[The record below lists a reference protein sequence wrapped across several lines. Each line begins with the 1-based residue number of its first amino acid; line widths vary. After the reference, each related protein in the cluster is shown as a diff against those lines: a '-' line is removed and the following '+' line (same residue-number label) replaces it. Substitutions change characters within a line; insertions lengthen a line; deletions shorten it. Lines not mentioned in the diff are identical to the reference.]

1 MLAGGFGTRLLEA
14 VSDVPKAMAPINGV
28 PLLKLQLDNW
38 IHQGQK
44 SFLFLLHHKADSII
58 SLLEEQKRA
67 YGTKINIDWIV
78 EKRALGTGG
87 SVANAVQSRDLSS
100 SIMVANADTWLESGL
115 ELIRA
120 AHKPV
125 VGVVKVEDKSR
136 YGCVDFD
143 DQGYVMKFVEKSGDQ
158 CAKSSG
164 IINAGIYK
172 LPIDVFKGKASEV
185 FSLEVE
191 VLPLLVRAEQ
201 LTAIELP
208 SIFFD
213 IGVPADY
220 FDFCYWHKRKNLKE

>member
-1 MLAGGFGTRLLEA
+1 MLAGGFGTRLLDA

-67 YGTKINIDWIV
+67 YGATINIDWIV

-87 SVANAVQSRDLSS
+87 SVANAVQSRNLSGS
-100 SIMVANADTWLESGL
+100 VLVANADTWLEFGL
-115 ELIRA
+115 ELITSEHR
-120 AHKPV
+120 PV
-125 VGVVKVEDKSR
+125 VGVVKVRDQSR

-143 DQGYVMKFVEKSGDQ
+143 SQGCVIKFIEKSRKQGFEL
-158 CAKSSG
+158 AG

-172 LPIDVFKGKASEV
+172 LPVDVFKEKAGEV
-185 FSLEVE
+185 FSLELE
-191 VLPLLVRAEQ
+191 VLPSLVKRKKLA
-201 LTAIELP
+201 AIEL
-208 SIFFD
+208 SSVFFD

-220 FDFCYWHKRKNLKE
+220 YEFCDWHKNKRFKG